1 MDFFYNLKSYFQLF
15 TTTTWLVSAL
25 NIIQSTFGIVLDG
38 ITLLLLY
45 VFNEIFHIQQMFKFF
60 LTETT

>member
-15 TTTTWLVSAL
+15 TTTTWLVSVL